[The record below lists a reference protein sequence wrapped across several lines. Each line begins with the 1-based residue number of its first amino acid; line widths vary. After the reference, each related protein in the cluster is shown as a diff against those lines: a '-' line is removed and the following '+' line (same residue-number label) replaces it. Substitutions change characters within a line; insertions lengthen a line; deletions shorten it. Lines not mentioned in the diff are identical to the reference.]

1 MSLHL
6 ISYAPSVGPVQ
17 RACRLNER
25 AKRAEHLGGL
35 KGGTGRVFVL
45 AGDEQC
51 GLVIFQVCRA
61 KVGTALLQFK
71 RNVESL
77 DTFSN
82 RGVSK
87 ARHQGSAH
95 STLENRAS
103 SIYSSRVV
111 YQERM
116 HYS

>member
-1 MSLHL
+1 MSEH
-6 ISYAPSVGPVQ
+6 
-17 RACRLNER
+17 R
-25 AKRAEHLGGL
+25 EHLGGL

-45 AGDEQC
+45 AGGEQC

-61 KVGTALLQFK
+61 KVGAALLHFM

-77 DTFSN
+77 GTFSN

-87 ARHQGSAH
+87 ACHQDSAH
-95 STLENRAS
+95 STFENRAS
-103 SIYSSRVV
+103 SIDSFGVV